1 MYEKTLSQRLNNL
14 PWITQM
20 VTARGGIKPGDRGY
34 QAVNVLDILLDPTW
48 LNKSQFP
55 ETEETVGAIFWD
67 GKTNLFFHLH
77 RGDFP
82 GNVSTSTFLGW
93 CEFFWLGNVFLPLL
107 YLKCSIWSCRK
118 CPWGTSLVVQ
128 WLRLHTPNAGDP
140 SSIPGRGTRFHIL
153 HLRVQMLW

>member
-1 MYEKTLSQRLNNL
+1 MQRLNNL

-34 QAVNVLDILLDPTW
+34 QAVNVLDILLDPTR

-67 GKTNLFFHLH
+67 EKTNLFFHFH

-93 CEFFWLGNVFLPLL
+93 CEFFWPGNVFLSLL
-107 YLKCSIWSCRK
+107 YLKCSI
-118 CPWGTSLVVQ
+118 
-128 WLRLHTPNAGDP
+128 
-140 SSIPGRGTRFHIL
+140 
-153 HLRVQMLW
+153 